1 MNATVRPIIF
11 AEFNE
16 LCPWLIDQW
25 IDEGLLPNFARLRD
39 RSSIFET
46 RADVEDAGQLEPWI
60 QWYSLHTGLAFD
72 QHGVFHLTDGA
83 HAEHDDL
90 WHVLNAAGRK
100 VGSFASMNTRPFA
113 FPGSFYVADPWSENS
128 NSCPAELDIYGR
140 FVAQNVREYSNPDA
154 AMGMSDYARFLGFML
169 RRGLSVKTIA
179 SIMQQLTHE
188 KLVDHKDSW
197 KRVALLDR
205 LQFDV
210 FRHYQKQHRPDFST
224 FFINSTAHLQHS
236 YWRAFQPDKFSVK
249 PSDDDQKRYG
259 DAIRFGYQAMDRLLG
274 EFVELADQVGAM
286 LVFMTALSQ
295 QPFLRGEETGGK
307 HFYRMRNV
315 EHFFRTFRLP
325 FDSIDPTMTH
335 QFLVRF
341 ASAEDRRAVDA
352 ALDAF
357 RFADGATVFDKNK
370 RESEGIYFGCGLAT
384 AAPEGL
390 SFTDPAGSVH
400 SFGTHFYQIDATK
413 SGCHHPAG
421 ALWFA
426 TGRAKK
432 TAEPVSI
439 LDIFPTTLEMQ
450 GLDPSVWQ
458 DRRGRSLVSA
468 L

>member
-1 MNATVRPIIF
+1 
-11 AEFNE
+11 
-16 LCPWLIDQW
+16 
-25 IDEGLLPNFARLRD
+25 
-39 RSSIFET
+39 
-46 RADVEDAGQLEPWI
+46 
-60 QWYSLHTGLAFD
+60 
-72 QHGVFHLTDGA
+72 
-83 HAEHDDL
+83 
-90 WHVLNAAGRK
+90 
-100 VGSFASMNTRPFA
+100 
-113 FPGSFYVADPWSENS
+113 
-128 NSCPAELDIYGR
+128 
-140 FVAQNVREYSNPDA
+140 
-154 AMGMSDYARFLGFML
+154 
-169 RRGLSVKTIA
+169 
-179 SIMQQLTHE
+179 
-188 KLVDHKDSW
+188 
-197 KRVALLDR
+197 
-205 LQFDV
+205 
-210 FRHYQKQHRPDFST
+210 
-224 FFINSTAHLQHS
+224 
-236 YWRAFQPDKFSVK
+236 
-249 PSDDDQKRYG
+249 
-259 DAIRFGYQAMDRLLG
+259 
-274 EFVELADQVGAM
+274 VGAM

-357 RFADGATVFDKNK
+357 RFADSATVFDKNK

-390 SFTDPAGSVH
+390 NFTDPAGKTH